1 MGVSRHVIDDT
12 ELIQPHVRLC
22 HRILADALASGYGL
36 VEFVSSH
43 GEMPIARAQVGGG
56 WKPLMAFPPPV
67 FEMLVGYL
75 KQMVAVAPEGE
86 GTHDTILVQWAGTH
100 ASITMN
106 ARRGDQGLEEL
117 VLRFPPE
124 TT

>member
-36 VEFVSSH
+36 VEFVSPH
-43 GEMPIARAQVGGG
+43 GEMPIARAQVEGG
-56 WKPLMAFPPPV
+56 WKPLMAFPPQV
-67 FEMLVGYL
+67 FGMLVGYL
-75 KQMVAVAPEGE
+75 KQMAAVAPEGE
-86 GTHDTILVQWAGTH
+86 DTILVQLAGTH

-106 ARRGDQGLEEL
+106 ARRSDRGLEEL
-117 VLRFPPE
+117 VLRFPTE